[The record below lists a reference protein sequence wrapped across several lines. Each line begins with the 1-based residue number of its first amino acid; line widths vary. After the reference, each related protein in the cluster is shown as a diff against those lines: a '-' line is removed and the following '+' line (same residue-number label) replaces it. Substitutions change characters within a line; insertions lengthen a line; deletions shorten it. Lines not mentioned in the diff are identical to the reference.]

1 MAAVGGLMNRPGV
14 AGVITVARRPVFTI
28 DNGNTGTSG
37 AQSRRVATHRY
48 DKWSEL
54 ERGEVR
60 LDPPPARRH
69 GFVALTV
76 FKTAGQ
82 VRWLGEGATIDGG
95 EVLPEFAVPVADI
108 FEGLAPKR

>member
-1 MAAVGGLMNRPGV
+1 M
-14 AGVITVARRPVFTI
+14 
-28 DNGNTGTSG
+28 
-37 AQSRRVATHRY
+37 
-48 DKWSEL
+48 
-54 ERGEVR
+54 
-60 LDPPPARRH
+60 DPPPARRH